1 MKTLK
6 KFLRYWF
13 AVASV
18 LTFMGGWAM
27 LAHSL
32 KPTQP
37 TQASNTSSATLQNL
51 PPIQAYDGTSNGGS
65 SLSLISPGIQSNSSF
80 PILRT
85 GGS

>member
-32 KPTQP
+32 KPVQP
-37 TQASNTSSATLQNL
+37 TQASNSSSTVLQNL
-51 PPIQAYDGTSNGGS
+51 PPIQSYDGTSNSNS
-65 SLSLISPGIQSNSSF
+65 SLNLISPGIQSNSSF
-80 PILRT
+80 PMLRT